1 MDTNIICVRL
11 QNAVNESYIMC
22 HISTFNME
30 LDVKKNIDSNVKM
43 LLIYW

>member
-1 MDTNIICVRL
+1 MDTNIICVNL

-30 LDVKKNIDSNVKM
+30 LEVKKNIDANVKM
-43 LLIYW
+43 LIYW